1 MKYGQRF
8 VNVEDAYDKLL
19 LFSCSVSDYYLFF
32 FLVSE
37 NFLRNIYCLWVLS
50 LYWNN
55 FNFFAA
61 FFCQLFTDAT
71 LFCIYSNNIVTQKY
85 DFILY
90 FFQCIFIVKF

>member
-32 FLVSE
+32 LVSE

-61 FFCQLFTDAT
+61 FLVSFLQM
-71 LFCIYSNNIVTQKY
+71 Q
-85 DFILY
+85 LY
-90 FFQCIFIVKF
+90 FVFIQTI